1 MNNQFSSIPKNKL
14 SFKMS
19 RLLKRIFI
27 LISVLV
33 FLLIIILFTIST
45 YYKEDVKQYVIT
57 EVNSQLNTQV
67 IVNSKDINFSLLKN
81 FPYASVDFNNLKALD
96 AGDYKKKDTLFNAK
110 KISFQFNL
118 LDIFRKNYHVKKIEI
133 ENVKID
139 IHVDENGN
147 DNYHFWKTSSTKKNN
162 SFSFALEKIVLNNIH
177 VIYNNFEK
185 KQFINALINKGE
197 LAGEFSNTNYTLK
210 VNSQLFVNSITIDS
224 VNYINQ
230 KNVSTDF
237 TLQVDNQTAIYKI
250 ENGKIKIEDLAFEVG
265 GSIINNEKLAVDI
278 ALQGKDMNIKTLLS
292 LIPKTYKNKIEN
304 YKSTGEF
311 YFSATVKGAFSKI
324 DTPKIIANFG
334 IKKAAITEIKEKIV
348 LSDVN
353 LVGNYTN
360 GNKKEPSSL
369 TLKPFSATIKKNA
382 IEGSLSIYNLEK
394 PIISG
399 KIKANIELSELQRF
413 LKIDTIQTISGN
425 LKVDAVFGENKN
437 NEPSKNH
444 TDINTSGDLQISNM
458 NLKLKN
464 NAIQFKNITGNF
476 KFNNNDLIV
485 DGLKGNIA
493 SSDFE
498 LKGFFRNII
507 AYALKS
513 KENVSIEASLYSNF
527 INLNEL
533 LEDKEENKQAEN
545 KYKLKFS
552 EHLNVNI
559 NTEVQSLK
567 FRKFEASSIKGVIKL
582 QKKKLMM
589 DPISFSTMNGTI
601 TASALVDGSD
611 STKIDVTCLANIDK
625 INITKMFYSLEN
637 FGQNYIMDK
646 NIKGIT
652 TCKIKL
658 SSEFSPQLEMDMNTL
673 NASLDMNIEN
683 GELNNVDAMKS
694 LSRFIDLKELE
705 NIRFSTLKNQIEIKR
720 QKIYFSKME
729 VKSSAINLTA
739 LGTHT
744 FNNTIDY
751 KIKLSLNELLARKA
765 KRAKKENSDFGEVAD
780 DGLGR
785 TNLFLSMTGTVEKP
799 IIKYDSKS
807 AVKNVKKD
815 LKEEKKNF
823 KNILK
828 DEFGLFKKDTTL
840 NNKTKKETSS
850 KFKIKWGEADKEKN
864 NEKKELKKPKKTDLE
879 EDF

>member
-1 MNNQFSSIPKNKL
+1 MN
-14 SFKMS
+14 

-27 LISVLV
+27 SISVLV
-33 FLLIIILFTIST
+33 FLLIIILFTVST
-45 YYKEDVKQYVIT
+45 YYKEEVKQYVIN

-67 IVNSKDINFSLLKN
+67 IINSKDISFSLLKN

-96 AGDYKKKDTLFNAK
+96 AGNYKKKDTLFNAK

-118 LDIFRKNYHVKKIEI
+118 LDIFRKSYHVKKIEV
-133 ENVKID
+133 ENVRIN

-147 DNYHFWKTSSTKKNN
+147 DNYHFWKNNTKKGDSN
-162 SFSFALEKIVLNNIH
+162 FSFALEKIVLNHIE
-177 VIYNNFEK
+177 VVYNNFEK
-185 KQFINALINKGE
+185 NQFINALINKGE
-197 LAGEFSNTNYTLK
+197 LAGKFSNTNYSLK
-210 VNSQLFVNSITIDS
+210 TNSHLFVNSIKIDS

-237 TLQVDNQTAIYKI
+237 TLEVDNQTAIYKI
-250 ENGKIKIEDLAFEVG
+250 KNGKIKIEDLVFEVG
-265 GSIINNEKLAVDI
+265 GNIVNNEKMAVDI
-278 ALQGKDMNIKTLLS
+278 ALQGKNMNIKTLLS
-292 LIPKTYKNKIEN
+292 LIPRAYKNKIEN
-304 YKSTGEF
+304 YKSNGEF
-311 YFSATVKGAFSKI
+311 YVNATFKGNFSKI
-324 DTPKIIANFG
+324 DTPEIIANFG
-334 IKKAAITEIKEKIV
+334 IKKAAITEIKEDIV

-353 LVGNYTN
+353 LTGKYTN
-360 GNKKEPSSL
+360 GNKKTPSSL
-369 TLKPFSATIKKNA
+369 TLIPFSAFINKNA
-382 IEGSLSIYNLEK
+382 IAGTLSIYNLDN

-437 NEPSKNH
+437 SMPTERYN
-444 TDINTSGDLQISNM
+444 DIRTSGDLKINNV

-464 NAIQFKNITGNF
+464 NALQFKNITGNF

-485 DGLKGNIA
+485 DGLKGNIS

-507 AYALKS
+507 AYALHS
-513 KENVSIEASLYSNF
+513 KEDVSIEASLYSNF

-533 LEDKEENKQAEN
+533 LANKEENKQADS

-582 QKKKLMM
+582 QKKKLIM

-601 TASALVDGSD
+601 TANALIDAND
-611 STKIDVTCLANIDK
+611 STKIVVTCLADIDK
-625 INITKMFYSLEN
+625 INITQMFYSLEN

-683 GELNNVDAMKS
+683 GELNNVNAMKS

-705 NIRFSTLKNQIEIKR
+705 NIRFATLKNQIEIKKE
-720 QKIYFSKME
+720 KIYFSKME

-744 FNNTIDY
+744 FNNAIDY

-765 KRAKKENSDFGEVAD
+765 KKAKKENNDFGEVAD

-799 IIKYDSKS
+799 NIKYDSKS
-807 AVKNVKKD
+807 AVQNVKKD
-815 LKEEKKNF
+815 IKEEKQNF
-823 KNILK
+823 KTILK
-828 DEFGLFKKDTTL
+828 EEFGLFKKDTTL
-840 NNKTKKETSS
+840 NNKTKKEINP
-850 KFKIKWGEADKEKN
+850 KFKIKWGEADKNKN
-864 NEKKELKKPKKTDLE
+864 TEKKELKKPKKADLE

>member
-1 MNNQFSSIPKNKL
+1 
-14 SFKMS
+14 MS

-27 LISVLV
+27 LISALAL
-33 FLLIIILFTIST
+33 LLILILFTIST
-45 YYKEDVKQYVIT
+45 YYKEEVKQYVIA
-57 EVNSQLNTQV
+57 EVNSKLNTQV
-67 IVNSKDINFSLLKN
+67 IINSNDINFSLLKN

-96 AGDYKKKDTLFNAK
+96 AGEFKKKDTLFKAK
-110 KISFQFNL
+110 NISFQFNL
-118 LDIFRKNYHVKKIEI
+118 FDVFRKNYHVKKIEL
-133 ENVKID
+133 ESVQID

-147 DNYHFWKTSSTKKNN
+147 DNYHFWKSTANKESKE
-162 SFSFALEKIVLNNIH
+162 FSFGLEKIVFNHIK
-177 VIYNNFEK
+177 VVYNDFQK

-197 LAGEFSNTNYTLK
+197 LAGEFSNKNYTLK
-210 VNSQLFVNSITIDS
+210 NSSLLFVNSITIDS
-224 VNYINQ
+224 VNYINH

-237 TLQVDNQTAIYKI
+237 TLEVDNQTGVYKI
-250 ENGKIKIEDLAFEVG
+250 KNGKIKIEDIAFEVG
-265 GSIINNEKLAVDI
+265 GNLIDNENLAVDI
-278 ALQGKDMNIKTLLS
+278 LLQGKEMNIKTLLS
-292 LIPKTYKNKIEN
+292 LIPKGYKNKIEN
-304 YKSTGEF
+304 YKSSGEF
-311 YFSATVKGAFSKI
+311 YFNATVKGVFSKKEK
-324 DTPKIIANFG
+324 PEIIANFG
-334 IKKAAITEIKEKIV
+334 IKKAIITEIKENIV
-348 LSDVN
+348 LRDVN
-353 LVGNYTN
+353 LTGNYTN

-369 TLKPFSATIKKNA
+369 TLIPFSAVINKNA
-382 IEGSLSIYNLEK
+382 IAGTLSIYNLEH
-394 PIISG
+394 PVISG

-425 LKVDAVFGENKN
+425 LKMDAVFGENKKFVASTIHN
-437 NEPSKNH
+437 GIS
-444 TDINTSGDLQISNM
+444 TSGDLQINNM

-464 NAIQFKNITGNF
+464 NALQFANITGNF

-507 AYALKS
+507 AYAFQS
-513 KENVSIEASLYSNF
+513 KQDVSIEASLYSNF

-533 LEDKEENKQAEN
+533 LANKEENKQTDS

-559 NTEVQSLK
+559 NTEVQFLK

-601 TASALVDGSD
+601 TANALIDGSD
-611 STKIDVTCLANIDK
+611 STKIDVTCIADIDK

-658 SSEFSPQLEMDMNTL
+658 STQFSPQLDMDMNTL

-705 NIRFSTLKNQIEIKR
+705 NIRFSTLKNQIEIKK

-729 VKSSAINLTA
+729 VKSNAINLTA

-744 FNNTIDY
+744 FNNAIDY
-751 KIKLSLNELLARKA
+751 KIKLSLNDLLARKA
-765 KRAKKENSDFGEVAD
+765 KKAKKENSDFGEVAD

-807 AVKNVKKD
+807 AVQNVKKD
-815 LKEEKKNF
+815 LKEEKQNF
-823 KNILK
+823 KKILK
-828 DEFGLFKKDTTL
+828 EEFGLYKRDTTL
-840 NNKTKKETSS
+840 NNKIKKETSP
-850 KFKIKWGEADKEKN
+850 KLKIKWGESDKDKST
-864 NEKKELKKPKKTDLE
+864 EKKELKKPKKTDLE